1 VTRQPLRAVDDCK
14 AAALSSAHD
23 RAASRRLHRRAGTPP
38 LCNCKLKDKAHH
50 ARCSCLAPKRLIN
63 GDSNIKT
70 VLTILSAAGRG
81 CDPLDRRDHRLGQ
94 VHDRLHHRAA
104 GRHDPCWFRLLWR
117 SEMSKL
123 GIVRA
128 TALSLAL
135 AVATP
140 AFAVG
145 LRNVGGAM
153 HVGNGGFRGAQA
165 SIGSVGTSAADA
177 SYCRQRWAYYDPVAR
192 KYMGDDGE
200 WRSCPAGSAAQVAAA
215 TKRHT
220 RKAHRASVSAQAGSS
235 AMLMITWSGRLP
247 LQSSTGPTIVRA
259 M

>member
-1 VTRQPLRAVDDCK
+1 
-14 AAALSSAHD
+14 
-23 RAASRRLHRRAGTPP
+23 
-38 LCNCKLKDKAHH
+38 
-50 ARCSCLAPKRLIN
+50 
-63 GDSNIKT
+63 
-70 VLTILSAAGRG
+70 
-81 CDPLDRRDHRLGQ
+81 
-94 VHDRLHHRAA
+94 
-104 GRHDPCWFRLLWR
+104 
-117 SEMSKL
+117 MSKF

-177 SYCRQRWAYYDPVAR
+177 SYCRQRWAYYDPAAR

-200 WRSCPAGSAAQVAAA
+200 WRPCFAGPEAQVATA
-215 TKRHT
+215 TGRHT
-220 RKAHRASVSAQAGSS
+220 RKTHRAPVFASQQF
-235 AMLMITWSGRLP
+235 RN
-247 LQSSTGPTIVRA
+247 
-259 M
+259 